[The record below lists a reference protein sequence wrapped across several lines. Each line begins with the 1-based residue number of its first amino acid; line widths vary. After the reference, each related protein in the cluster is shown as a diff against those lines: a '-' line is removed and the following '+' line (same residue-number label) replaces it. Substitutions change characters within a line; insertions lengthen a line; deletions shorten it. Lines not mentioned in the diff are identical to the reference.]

1 MEIEKRWRRF
11 GATLA
16 LLALLTGCGGGSEPP
31 PPPPPPPPT
40 PITKA
45 QAARLLEQASFG
57 PSMRSIDEVVS
68 AGPSGW
74 IDDQFAKAQTSHV
87 AYIESQLPTLTA
99 GQNPPQTWIF
109 ETFWARA
116 ASAPDQLRQRVAYA
130 LSQVFVISLV
140 DGSVN
145 NNIRGVAGYMDLLGE
160 HAFGNY
166 RTLIEAVS
174 RSPMMGL
181 YLSHLRNQKEDPA
194 RGRVPDENYAR
205 EVMQLFSIGLYELN
219 ADGSTKLVGGEP
231 VETYTNVDVT
241 GLAKVFTGFS
251 WAGPDKS
258 NDRFFGRV
266 ADPNRDLLPMQGYPQ
281 YHSTSAKTFLGTTI
295 AAQTTADPDA
305 SLRVALDT
313 LFNHPNVGPFIGR
326 QLIQRLVRSDP
337 SPAYVARVSAA
348 FADNGQGIR
357 GDMRAVLRAVL
368 LDAEARQL
376 ALASDL
382 GAGKL
387 REPVLRLAHWMRA
400 FNAGSATGR
409 FLMDNTD
416 NPATRLAQT
425 PLRSPSVF
433 NFYRPGYVPPNTALA
448 SSGIPA
454 PEFQITNETSVVG
467 YLNYMQSVVGSGAG
481 RSPASGQPRDI
492 QPDYS
497 AEIALA
503 ADADALID
511 RIDLLLTHGAMSAA
525 TRTRIRDAVSAVSAT
540 TSTGPGN
547 RAKLAVFLTLASP
560 EYLAQR

>member
-1 MEIEKRWRRF
+1 
-11 GATLA
+11 
-16 LLALLTGCGGGSEPP
+16 
-31 PPPPPPPPT
+31 
-40 PITKA
+40 
-45 QAARLLEQASFG
+45 
-57 PSMRSIDEVVS
+57 MRSIDEVVS
-68 AGPSGW
+68 AGLPGW
-74 IDDQFAKAQTSHV
+74 LDEQFAKAPTSHV
-87 AYIESQLPTLTA
+87 AYIESQLPTLAA

-219 ADGSTKLVGGEP
+219 PDGTARLVGGKP

-266 ADPNRDLLPMQGYPQ
+266 ADPDRDLLPMQGYPQ
-281 YHSTSAKTFLGTTI
+281 FHSTSAKTFLGTTI
-295 AAQTTADPDA
+295 AAQAIADPDA

-348 FADNGQGIR
+348 FADNGQGSR

-368 LDAEARQL
+368 LDPEARQL
-376 ALASDL
+376 PLASDL

-400 FNAGSATGR
+400 FNASSATGR

-425 PLRSPSVF
+425 PMRSPSVF

-448 SSGIPA
+448 SSAIPA

-467 YLNYMQSVVGSGAG
+467 YLNYMQSVVGAGAG
-481 RSPASGQPRDI
+481 RPPASGQPRDI

-503 ADADALID
+503 ADPDALID
-511 RIDLLLTHGAMSAA
+511 RVDLLLTHGAMSAA
-525 TRTRIRDAVSAVSAT
+525 TRAKIRDAVSAVST
-540 TSTGPGN
+540 STSTGPGN